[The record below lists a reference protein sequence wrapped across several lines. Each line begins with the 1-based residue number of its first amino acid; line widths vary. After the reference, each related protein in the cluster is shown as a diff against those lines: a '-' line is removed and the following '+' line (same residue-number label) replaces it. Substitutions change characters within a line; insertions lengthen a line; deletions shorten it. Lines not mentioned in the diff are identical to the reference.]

1 MGMCKGCKEVFQS
14 DLMVN
19 GYCSD
24 CIEKGSKTHIVDKE
38 KALRIEELK
47 NNKNLS
53 ESIYL
58 TTETSINTPIE
69 KRLCIVSSQCVY
81 GINIVKD
88 MFSFFKDII
97 GGRIKSLE
105 DALEES
111 NKEILND
118 LKKKA
123 YLEGGNAVIGIKI
136 EHTYNNA
143 NNGSILSVF
152 ATGTVVKI

>member
-1 MGMCKGCKEVFQS
+1 MCKGCLQVFPA
-14 DLMVN
+14 DIM
-19 GYCSD
+19 
-24 CIEKGSKTHIVDKE
+24 VDKYCPDCFKKE
-38 KALRIEELK
+38 KINIQINEQLL
-47 NNKNLS
+47 NQ
-53 ESIYL
+53 IYL